1 MSIHVQRSALLP
13 YSASEMYDL
22 VNNVVYYH
30 EFLPWCG
37 KCTIFEYDD
46 NHIIAEVSI
55 VKAGI
60 KQSFITH
67 NILTP
72 YQKIEIN
79 LVSGPFSKLHGVW
92 IFDELDKNAC
102 KVSLD
107 LVFDYS
113 NKLIKLSLGPIFNK
127 AADKMLD
134 SFCGRAKQIL
144 SK

>member
-13 YSASEMYDL
+13 YPTYKMFDL
-22 VNNVVYYH
+22 VNNVIYYH

-37 KCTIFEYDD
+37 KCTVFEQDD
-46 NHIIAEVSI
+46 KHMIAEVKI

-72 YQKIEIN
+72 HQKIEIN
-79 LVSGPFSKLHGVW
+79 LVSGPFSQLHGIW
-92 IFDELDKNAC
+92 NFHELDVNSC

-127 AADKMLD
+127 AADKMLNC
-134 SFCGRAKQIL
+134 FCERAKQIF
-144 SK
+144 